1 MTKIDYKPQ
10 LDYNNVLIRPKRSTL
25 ISRSQVDLNRTFKFS
40 SEDVSAKSN
49 IPEWTGIPIISA
61 NMDTTGTFEMYKVLS
76 QYRIITAMNKF
87 YDLEDYQQA
96 CSKIMYTD
104 DGETVF
110 SKPGLDPDLF
120 MVSTGISDADYEK
133 LTNILDNISCN
144 WICIDI
150 ANGYI
155 KALVDFCLKVRH
167 KYPSKRI
174 VAGNVA
180 TREMVEELILNGGVD
195 VVKIGIGPGSACTTR
210 LKTGVGVPQLSA
222 VMECADAAHGVGGR
236 IIADGGITCPG
247 DVSKAFGGGADF
259 VMIGGQFAGHDES
272 GGETRIEKDGKQ
284 YKAFHGMSSKKA
296 METHYGKM
304 NKYRASEGRELL
316 IPCKGRLDD
325 TVQDYLGGVR
335 STCTYIGAKEIKDM
349 PKCTTFGL
357 VTQQLNTTLVNN

>member
-25 ISRSQVDLNRTFKFS
+25 VSRSQVDLNRTFKFS
-40 SEDVSAKSN
+40 SKDVSAKSN
-49 IPEWTGIPIISA
+49 IPDWTGIPIISA

-76 QYRIITAMNKF
+76 QHKIITAMNKF
-87 YDLEDYQQA
+87 YELEDYQTA
-96 CSKIMYTD
+96 ISKRVYTD

-110 SKPGLDPDLF
+110 SLVTLDPDLF
-120 MVSTGISDADYEK
+120 MVSTGISDTDYEK
-133 LTNILDNISCN
+133 LTKILDKISCN

-155 KALVDFCLKVRH
+155 KALVDFCLKVRER
-167 KYPSKRI
+167 YPNKRI

-195 VVKIGIGPGSACTTR
+195 VVKVGIGPGSACTTR

-259 VMIGGQFAGHDES
+259 VMIGGQFAGHFES
-272 GGETRIEKDGKQ
+272 AGDIVEKDGKK

-304 NKYRASEGRELL
+304 NNYRASEGRELL
-316 IPCKGRLDD
+316 IPYKGSLDD

-335 STCTYIGAKEIKDM
+335 STCTYIGAREIKDM

-357 VTQQLNTTLVNN
+357 VTQQLNTTLANN